1 MVDCSTCEFENICE
15 MPDFIRNDIKKC
27 RTYKEKVELTNEER
41 IKNMSDKELAY
52 FLTEQVLHGMLFYFG
67 KEDVEKINF
76 DKENDAKIKLDWLH
90 SKNSAVF

>member
-1 MVDCSTCEFENICE
+1 MVDCSTCEFESICE
-15 MPDFIRNDIKKC
+15 IPDFVRNDLKKC

-41 IKNMSDKELAY
+41 IKKMSDNELAH
-52 FLTEQVLHGMLFYFG
+52 FLTEQVLQGMLFYFG

-76 DKENDAKIKLDWLH
+76 DKENDVKIKLDWLR